1 LLRIIGESW
10 SSTIHTAWDG
20 VDEVWKG
27 SGNEGCESEAVFDSA
42 LTFLK
47 INKGVGKLK
56 HSELNSILSSV
67 QTI

>member
-1 LLRIIGESW
+1 L
-10 SSTIHTAWDG
+10 DG

-67 QTI
+67 QTT